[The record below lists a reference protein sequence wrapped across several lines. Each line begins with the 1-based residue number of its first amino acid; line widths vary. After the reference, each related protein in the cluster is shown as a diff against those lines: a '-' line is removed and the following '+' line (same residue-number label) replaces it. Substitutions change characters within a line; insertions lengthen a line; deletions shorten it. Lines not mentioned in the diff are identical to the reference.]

1 MEYRELLGNE
11 IVNLPPG
18 EKVRVLSELLD
29 VIKAETDRISK
40 ESRQTFNIP
49 VSSIDPFPEHPFYVE
64 NDEATKEI
72 LTMITG

>member
-1 MEYRELLGNE
+1 MDYRELLGNE

-18 EKVRVLSELLD
+18 EKVRALSELLD

-64 NDEATKEI
+64 NDEARTFTEVP
-72 LTMITG
+72 